1 MVVVQDM
8 EVLDNDV
15 IDDFIDWIIFLVL
28 TDALFN
34 IDIIAPLSIPLAS
47 YPCLIVPIAG
57 ISPSLS
63 STKIFDSCGI
73 WSRIYPIC
81 SSPV

>member
-15 IDDFIDWIIFLVL
+15 IDDFIDCIIFSLL

-34 IDIIAPLSIPLAS
+34 IDIIAPLSIPLTCD
-47 YPCLIVPIAG
+47 PCLIF
-57 ISPSLS
+57 
-63 STKIFDSCGI
+63 T
-73 WSRIYPIC
+73 
-81 SSPV
+81 